1 MERKAINRYWVAAT
15 WFVLLVLL
23 VGVGMVFMNEAI
35 RSQFT
40 ESDPARG
47 LGNLSAEMGAVA
59 LLSVVAGVAVGGF
72 IARRRRMDRL
82 RVERMYPIA

>member
-1 MERKAINRYWVAAT
+1 MERKTINRYWAAAT

-23 VGVGMVFMNEAI
+23 VGVGMLFMNEAI

-40 ESDPARG
+40 ESEPARG

-59 LLSVVAGVAVGGF
+59 LLSIVAGLAVGAL
-72 IARRRRMDRL
+72 IARRRRMERL
-82 RVERMYPIA
+82 RVDRLYPL